1 MLILFDNGRPAPL
14 RNALKDHIVVEA
26 TERGWDRLT
35 NGDLIAA
42 AEDAG
47 FEVLLTTDKNMRYQQ
62 NLKDRKIA
70 FVVIG
75 NQQWPTL
82 RRHIEMVVLA
92 VNAATPGS
100 YAEVD
105 IPFQ

>member
-1 MLILFDNGRPAPL
+1 MLILFDNGTPAPL
-14 RNALKDHIVVEA
+14 RHALKDHIVVEA
-26 TERGWDRLT
+26 IERGWGRLT
-35 NGDLIAA
+35 NGELIAT
-42 AEDAG
+42 AETAG

-62 NLKDRKIA
+62 NLTGRKIA

-82 RRHIEMVVLA
+82 RRYVDMVVAA

-105 IPFQ
+105 IPLR

>member
-1 MLILFDNGRPAPL
+1 MPSRATSLLKQLSADGTGLLNG
-14 RNALKDHIVVEA
+14 E
-26 TERGWDRLT
+26 
-35 NGDLIAA
+35 LIAT
-42 AEDAG
+42 AETAG
-47 FEVLLTTDKNMRYQQ
+47 FEILLTTDKNMRYQQ
-62 NLKDRKIA
+62 NLKGRKIA

-82 RRHIEMVVLA
+82 RRYVEMVVLA

-100 YAEVD
+100 YAEVE

>member
-1 MLILFDNGRPAPL
+1 VQVSR
-14 RNALKDHIVVEA
+14 
-26 TERGWDRLT
+26 
-35 NGDLIAA
+35 
-42 AEDAG
+42 
-47 FEVLLTTDKNMRYQQ
+47 VLLTTDKNTRYQQ
-62 NLKDRKIA
+62 NLKGRKIA

-92 VNAATPGS
+92 VNAVTPGS
-100 YAEVD
+100 YAELD

>member
-1 MLILFDNGRPAPL
+1 MGP
-14 RNALKDHIVVEA
+14 
-26 TERGWDRLT
+26 TYQC
-35 NGDLIAA
+35 DLIAA

-47 FEVLLTTDKNMRYQQ
+47 FEVWLTTDKNMRYQQ

-100 YAEVD
+100 YTEVD